1 MITAKIFHLWL
12 QQSLVAVL
20 LKTIGGSKAMCGRIT
35 SIDIHEEERFVFNNG
50 FYEEETAGL
59 L

>member
-1 MITAKIFHLWL
+1 MR
-12 QQSLVAVL
+12 
-20 LKTIGGSKAMCGRIT
+20 GRIT

>member
-1 MITAKIFHLWL
+1 MITAKMFPLWL
-12 QQSLVAVL
+12 QQSLVAEL

-35 SIDIHEEERFVFNNG
+35 LIDIHEEERFVFNNG